1 MIRRSSIKKVL
12 SSFHRIIASGQLLA
26 ISALALGLSACYNE
40 PNVLGGDLIPSGDKT
55 AVQMDTSFQVA
66 AYTIRTDTIPT
77 NTYTHAVLGCY
88 NSTIFGKIKA
98 DFRSRIVSNI
108 IDTVLYKITPR
119 PTAKS
124 LTLKMRLSRTWGIE
138 KMPINIKVYEL
149 SDSLSSTFFYNGL
162 GAPRERFNST
172 LISLPTIY
180 NGGDSLK
187 IQLTDEFANKLIN
200 ASDSALTDNKVFIK
214 YVKGLY
220 VTSDDYSGQNGVMY
234 FFDYNMRLDLKYNY
248 TKNGEERDT
257 VFIFYTSPY
266 TTRYNHFEHNYE
278 TASVGMKIN
287 HLNNTQLN
295 DTIVQDSLFY
305 ISGLGGTRG
314 IVKFKSLK
322 KWMQK
327 MPIAINRAELRFDIQ
342 ELPEPSSV
350 KNDSSSFPLYYY
362 FKRDN
367 DTTAGYSSTSMDIFG
382 LYDYSRT
389 NINTA
394 KYLKPKKYYSLDVTQ
409 HLQNTLRGKVKRDYF
424 FLEPTDF
431 KSNYKE
437 GIFRSGNNSKPI
449 KLIITYS
456 KL

>member
-1 MIRRSSIKKVL
+1 MIRRSSFKKVL
-12 SSFHRIIASGQLLA
+12 SSFHRIIASRQLLA
-26 ISALALGLSACYNE
+26 ISALLIGLNACYNE
-40 PNVLGGDLIPSGDKT
+40 PNMLGGDLIPSGDKT
-55 AVQMDTSFQVA
+55 SVQIDTSFEVSA
-66 AYTIRTDTIPT
+66 FTVKTDTIPT
-77 NTYTHAVLGCY
+77 NTYTQAVLGCY
-88 NSTIFGKIKA
+88 NSDIFGKVKS
-98 DFRSRIVSNI
+98 DFRSRIVSNVV
-108 IDTVLYKITPR
+108 DTVLYKITPR

-124 LTLKMRLSRTWGIE
+124 LTLKMRLARTWGTVRT
-138 KMPINIKVYEL
+138 PINVKVYEL
-149 SDSLSSTFFYNGL
+149 KDSLSNYFYYNGL
-162 GAPRERFNST
+162 GTPKERLNGT

-180 NGGDSLK
+180 KGGDSLK

-200 ASDSALTDNKVFIK
+200 ASDSALTDNNVFIK

-220 VTSDDYSGQNGVMY
+220 ITSDDYSGPNGVMY

-257 VFIFYTSPY
+257 LFIFYTSTY

-287 HLNNTQLN
+287 HLNNRELN

-305 ISGLGGTRG
+305 VSGLGGTRG
-314 IVKFKSLK
+314 LIKFKSLS

-342 ELPEPSSV
+342 EHPLV
-350 KNDSSSFPLYYY
+350 KNDSSSFPLRYYY
-362 FKRDN
+362 QRDI
-367 DTTAGYSSTSMDIFG
+367 DSTKSYSSTSDDVFG
-382 LYDYSRT
+382 VYDYTRINN
-389 NINTA
+389 NIV
-394 KYLKPKKYYSLDVTQ
+394 KYLKPRKYYSLDVTQ
-409 HLQNTLRGKVKRDYF
+409 HLQNSLTGKVKRDYF

-431 KSNYKE
+431 KWNYKE